1 MPLFKQFCGHPAG
14 GICIASSPIY
24 GVYVWQKL
32 SILHTLTMAVKVL
45 IYDDNEH
52 LRNSIKTLLQWNEG
66 FDESLVLPD
75 ATAVV
80 DDVVNWKP
88 DVIIM
93 DIDMPPSN
101 GVAAVKELRD
111 NHIET
116 PVIMLT
122 VFEDNDNIVNAICAG
137 ASGYL
142 LKKDM
147 ENIIPAIKDVLNGG
161 APMTST
167 IAKKVL
173 RLFPRKKPSQ
183 SLPEG
188 DLTHRETEILDELI
202 KGNSYKM
209 IGAILGISVETV
221 RSHLKNI
228 YKKLQ
233 VSSATEAVYKA
244 TQ

>member
-1 MPLFKQFCGHPAG
+1 
-14 GICIASSPIY
+14 
-24 GVYVWQKL
+24 
-32 SILHTLTMAVKVL
+32 MAVKVL

-52 LRNSIKTLLQWNEG
+52 LRNSIKTLLQWNDDFGEAM
-66 FDESLVLPD
+66 VMPD
-75 ATAVV
+75 AT
-80 DDVVNWKP
+80 DVVNDVVRWKP

-101 GVAAVKELRD
+101 GVKAVKDLRD
-111 NHIET
+111 KDIQT

-147 ENIIPAIKDVLNGG
+147 ENIVPAIKDVLNGG

-167 IAKKVL
+167 VAKKVL
-173 RLFPRKKPSQ
+173 QLFPRKKPSQ
-183 SLPEG
+183 AILEG
-188 DLTHRETEILDELI
+188 DLTRRETEILDELI

-209 IGAILGISVETV
+209 ISARLEISVETV

-233 VSSATEAVYKA
+233 VNSATEAVYKA
-244 TQ
+244 TH

>member
-1 MPLFKQFCGHPAG
+1 
-14 GICIASSPIY
+14 
-24 GVYVWQKL
+24 
-32 SILHTLTMAVKVL
+32 MAIKVL

-52 LRNSIKTLLQWNEG
+52 LRNSIKTLLQWNDDFGEAM
-66 FDESLVLPD
+66 VMPD
-75 ATAVV
+75 ANAVV
-80 DDVVNWKP
+80 NDVVNWKP

-101 GVAAVKELRD
+101 GVKAVKDLRD
-111 NHIET
+111 KDIQT

-167 IAKKVL
+167 VARKVL
-173 RLFPRKKPSQ
+173 QLFPRKKTSQ
-183 SLPEG
+183 AILEG
-188 DLTHRETEILDELI
+188 DLTRRETEILDELI

-209 IGAILGISVETV
+209 ISARLEISVETV

-233 VSSATEAVYKA
+233 VNSATEAVYKA
-244 TQ
+244 TH

>member
-1 MPLFKQFCGHPAG
+1 
-14 GICIASSPIY
+14 
-24 GVYVWQKL
+24 
-32 SILHTLTMAVKVL
+32 MAIKVL

-52 LRNSIKTLLQWNEG
+52 LRNSIKTLLLWNDDFGEAM
-66 FDESLVLPD
+66 VMPD
-75 ATAVV
+75 AT
-80 DDVVNWKP
+80 DVVNDVIRWKP

-101 GVAAVKELRD
+101 GVKAVKDLRD
-111 NHIET
+111 KQLQT

-167 IAKKVL
+167 VARKVL
-173 RLFPRKKPSQ
+173 QLFPRKKTSQ
-183 SLPEG
+183 AILEG
-188 DLTHRETEILDELI
+188 DLTRRETEILDELI

-209 IGAILGISVETV
+209 ISARLEISVETI
-221 RSHLKNI
+221 RSHLKNV

-233 VSSATEAVYKA
+233 VNSATEAVYKA
-244 TQ
+244 TH

>member
-1 MPLFKQFCGHPAG
+1 
-14 GICIASSPIY
+14 
-24 GVYVWQKL
+24 
-32 SILHTLTMAVKVL
+32 MAVKVL

-52 LRNSIKTLLQWNEG
+52 LRNSIKTLLQWNDG
-66 FDESLVLPD
+66 FGEAMVMPD

-80 DDVVNWKP
+80 NDVINWKP

-101 GVAAVKELRD
+101 GVKAVKDLRD
-111 NHIET
+111 KQIQT

-147 ENIIPAIKDVLNGG
+147 ENIIHAIKDVLNGG

-167 IAKKVL
+167 VARKVL
-173 RLFPRKKPSQ
+173 QLFPRKKTSQ
-183 SLPEG
+183 AILES
-188 DLTHRETEILDELI
+188 DLTRRETEILDELI

-209 IGAILGISVETV
+209 ISARLEISVETV

-233 VSSATEAVYKA
+233 VNSATEAVYKA
-244 TQ
+244 TH

>member
-1 MPLFKQFCGHPAG
+1 M
-14 GICIASSPIY
+14 
-24 GVYVWQKL
+24 
-32 SILHTLTMAVKVL
+32 MAVKVL

-52 LRNSIKTLLQWNEG
+52 LRNSIKTLLQWNGG
-66 FDESLVLPD
+66 FGEAMVMPD
-75 ATAVV
+75 ATTVV
-80 DDVVNWKP
+80 NDVVNWKP

-101 GVAAVKELRD
+101 GVKAVKDLRD
-111 NHIET
+111 KQIET

-147 ENIIPAIKDVLNGG
+147 ENIIHAIKDVLNGG

-167 IAKKVL
+167 VARKVL
-173 RLFPRKKPSQ
+173 QLFPRKKTSQ
-183 SLPEG
+183 AMLES
-188 DLTHRETEILDELI
+188 DLTRRETEILDELI

-209 IGAILGISVETV
+209 ISARLDISVETV

-233 VSSATEAVYKA
+233 VNSATEAVYKA
-244 TQ
+244 TH